1 MPNSINIPTPRVL
14 AGDAEA
20 KIGQMHSYLFQLAE
34 QLALILNSID
44 AGAGAAAQPAVQ
56 SSSAD
61 IYGIQSALKQQI
73 VDTAAALRQEMDE
86 GDGALGESIS
96 SLSSSVSAL
105 QGNVSSLQSS
115 VSALNQTADDLQ
127 DDINAIS
134 LTSLGLRRGIAT
146 ATTAIKGGEY
156 TDIAVSFAALG
167 SVPVVVAGLI
177 GSGDDGAYGGN
188 VNCRVLT
195 GTITT
200 TGFTVRVASGT
211 GQETAQS
218 YSVSWIAAG

>member
-34 QLALILNSID
+34 QLALILNSIA

-96 SLSSSVSAL
+96 SLSSSVST
-105 QGNVSSLQSS
+105 
-115 VSALNQTADDLQ
+115 LNQTADDLQ

-218 YSVSWIAAG
+218 YSVAWIAAG

>member
-34 QLALILNSID
+34 QLALILNSIA

-96 SLSSSVSAL
+96 SLSSSM
-105 QGNVSSLQSS
+105 
-115 VSALNQTADDLQ
+115 SALNQTADDLQ

-218 YSVSWIAAG
+218 YSVAWIAAG

>member
-96 SLSSSVSAL
+96 SLSSSVST
-105 QGNVSSLQSS
+105 
-115 VSALNQTADDLQ
+115 LNQTADDLQ

>member
-20 KIGQMHSYLFQLAE
+20 KISQMHSYLFQLAE
-34 QLALILNSID
+34 QLALILNSIA
-44 AGAGAAAQPAVQ
+44 AGAGAMQPLAQ

-61 IYGIQSALKQQI
+61 VYGMQSALKQQI
-73 VDTAAALRQEMDE
+73 VDTAAALRQDMDD
-86 GDGALGESIS
+86 GDEA
-96 SLSSSVSAL
+96 
-105 QGNVSSLQSS
+105 
-115 VSALNQTADDLQ
+115 LQ
-127 DDINAIS
+127 DDIDAIS

-156 TDIAVSFAALG
+156 ADIAVTFAALG
-167 SVPVVVAGLI
+167 STPVVVAGLI
-177 GSGDDGAYGGN
+177 GGDGDGEYGGN
-188 VNCRVLT
+188 VSCRVLA

-200 TGFTVRVASGT
+200 TGFTARVTSST

-218 YSVSWIAAG
+218 YSVAWIAAG